1 MQHAKPRKTSK
12 IPAIVAALAML
23 GVTGLCVGGLLS
35 NPTEKPKTTQSQTE
49 SPTPG
54 SSDEA
59 PKLPTESQDKA
70 AGNSGPTTT
79 DSPSQGSTA
88 NTGGKSPATASTGK
102 TNTGKSSSP
111 ATSTP
116 APVTTVTP
124 RPTTSPTPIKTPTPV
139 PPAPPKPVHQFFIAD
154 DSKQNR
160 TWCDNN
166 PSGSVKVQI
175 GTEYQSYYNDQDPVK
190 AFNSWRVSNETETCP

>member
-1 MQHAKPRKTSK
+1 MQHAKPRKKSK
-12 IPAIVAALAML
+12 VPAIVAGLALL

-35 NPTEKPKTTQSQTE
+35 NPSEKPKATQSQTE
-49 SPTPG
+49 SPGPG

-59 PKLPTESQDKA
+59 PKEPTQGQEKA
-70 AGNSGPTTT
+70 AGNPGPTTT
-79 DSPSQGSTA
+79 ESSSQGSTA

-102 TNTGKSSSP
+102 PDTGKSPSP
-111 ATSTP
+111 AGSTP
-116 APVTTVTP
+116 APVVTITP
-124 RPTTSPTPIKTPTPV
+124 KPSPSVPTKKPDPVTPV
-139 PPAPPKPVHQFFIAD
+139 PPKPVYQFFIAD

-160 TWCDNN
+160 TWCDTR
-166 PSGSVKVQI
+166 PSGSVRVQI